1 MTLAKRII
9 PCLDVK
15 DGKVVKGVHFESL
28 RHAGDPVELAAKYCE
43 DGADELL
50 FLDISASKEKRRT
63 TVSLARRVACKLDIP
78 FTIGG
83 GISSVEDARNVLS
96 NGADKVSVNTSA
108 VKNPDLVSELA
119 DVFGQQCVVV
129 AIDAKRSNKTR
140 SGFTVCTLGGSFDTG
155 LDALEWSKEV
165 EKRGAGEILLTSI
178 DRDGTKQGYDLELNR
193 LISSQVSIP
202 LIASG
207 GCGEIGHFA
216 DALKGKNSADAALA
230 ASVFH
235 YGELTIGQ
243 VKNYLASKGVNVRIS
258 VN

>member
-9 PCLDVK
+9 PCLDVR
-15 DGKVVKGVHFESL
+15 DGRVVKGVHFESL
-28 RHAGDPVELAAKYCE
+28 KHAGDPVKLARKYCD

-50 FLDISASKEKRRT
+50 FLDITAAKEKRKT
-63 TVSLARRVACKLDIP
+63 TVDLARRVARGLDIP

-83 GISSVEDARNVLS
+83 GISSAEDARNVLS

-108 VKNPDLVSELA
+108 VKNPALVSELA
-119 DVFGQQCVVV
+119 DIFGQQCVVV
-129 AIDAKRSNKTR
+129 AIDAKRDHKVK
-140 SGFTVCTLGGSFDTG
+140 SGFTVCTYGGSFDTG
-155 LDALEWSKEV
+155 LDAVSWAIES

-178 DRDGTKQGYDLELNR
+178 DKDGTKQGYDLELNR
-193 LISSQVSIP
+193 LIASKISIP

-207 GCGEIGHFA
+207 GCGNIVHFL

-235 YGELTIGQ
+235 YGELTVGQ
-243 VKNYLASKGVNVRIS
+243 VKSYLSKNGVEVRI
-258 VN
+258 